1 MQANPYGTWT
11 EQKLYKAGFLTAS
24 ERKQQGIK
32 DTCGSCG
39 SLDQKHGAHCKK
51 HDFKTRTGAVCKEFK
66 ERTAEDI

>member
-1 MQANPYGTWT
+1 MKADSCGTWT
-11 EQKLYKAGFLTAS
+11 QQKLYKAGFLTAS

-32 DTCGSCG
+32 DTCGSCR